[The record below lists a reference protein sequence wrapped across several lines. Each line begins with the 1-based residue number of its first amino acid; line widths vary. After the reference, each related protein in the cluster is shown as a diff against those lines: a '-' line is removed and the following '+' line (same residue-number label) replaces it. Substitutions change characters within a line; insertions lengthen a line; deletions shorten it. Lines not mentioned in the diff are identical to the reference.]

1 MRNLLSVFIF
11 GLVMLSSPAS
21 AKWHQ
26 ASSEH
31 FLIYANQS
39 EKDIREFAE
48 NLEKYHAAMDLTNTQ
63 LFGSPPFPSISP
75 SNRVTIFVV
84 DRERD
89 IKKLAGKTSR
99 NLAGFYRS
107 RAGASVA
114 FVPRVK
120 DGRGSST
127 SFSQI
132 VLLHEYA
139 HHFQLSNTV
148 RALPTWY
155 TEGYAE
161 YFASA
166 AFDKDGAVWVGRP
179 AQHRAAEL
187 LRLRKLPLEYLF
199 NAKAYKE
206 YRGDSKRFD
215 SFYGRSWAL
224 FHYLAVARLYNINS
238 ERSDDIALYLN
249 ALAKGEDPLASAQN
263 AFGDFEQLDKELTQY
278 INTPLTATRFPP
290 DWIKYGAVN
299 VSPLSEGA
307 GEIMPL
313 YQISRNGVSREE
325 ALELLP
331 DIREVAQQY
340 PDDAF
345 VQAALAE
352 AEYDA
357 GNNIMAIA
365 AADRAII
372 SDPQNIS
379 AHIQKMYAL
388 FKIASEEEGSEA
400 EIKARW
406 KTALKSVTAA
416 NRIENDHP
424 LPLIYYYNSFQQR
437 GRKPTPLAVR
447 GLEQALGI
455 APYDDGLRVSV
466 VGQMVNQKNYEK
478 ARAYLAP
485 LQSDP
490 HNNGRGKRAE
500 KLLAAIDK
508 LENGQS
514 PLIALEKT
522 KAAAN

>member
-1 MRNLLSVFIF
+1 
-11 GLVMLSSPAS
+11 
-21 AKWHQ
+21 
-26 ASSEH
+26 
-31 FLIYANQS
+31 
-39 EKDIREFAE
+39 
-48 NLEKYHAAMDLTNTQ
+48 
-63 LFGSPPFPSISP
+63 
-75 SNRVTIFVV
+75 
-84 DRERD
+84 
-89 IKKLAGKTSR
+89 
-99 NLAGFYRS
+99 
-107 RAGASVA
+107 
-114 FVPRVK
+114 
-120 DGRGSST
+120 
-127 SFSQI
+127 
-132 VLLHEYA
+132 
-139 HHFQLSNTV
+139 
-148 RALPTWY
+148 
-155 TEGYAE
+155 
-161 YFASA
+161 
-166 AFDKDGAVWVGRP
+166 
-179 AQHRAAEL
+179 
-187 LRLRKLPLEYLF
+187 
-199 NAKAYKE
+199 
-206 YRGDSKRFD
+206 
-215 SFYGRSWAL
+215 
-224 FHYLAVARLYNINS
+224 
-238 ERSDDIALYLN
+238 
-249 ALAKGEDPLASAQN
+249 
-263 AFGDFEQLDKELTQY
+263 LD
-278 INTPLTATRFPP
+278 
-290 DWIKYGAVN
+290 KYGAVN

-514 PLIALEKT
+514 PRIALEKT